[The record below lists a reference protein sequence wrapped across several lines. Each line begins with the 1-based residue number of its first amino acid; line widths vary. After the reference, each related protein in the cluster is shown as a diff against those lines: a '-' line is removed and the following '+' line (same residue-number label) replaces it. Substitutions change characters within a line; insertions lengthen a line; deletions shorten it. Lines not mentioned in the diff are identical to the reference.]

1 MSLLSVEQAQQ
12 RLLSDVQPLGEE
24 QILLGH
30 AHRRVLADQ
39 LTAPMNQPPFSA
51 SAMDGYAVC
60 SSDISN
66 QAEPKVKLSI
76 IGASSAGHPFAG
88 QVGKG
93 QVVRIFTGA
102 QVPEGA
108 DAVVAQED
116 CERLN
121 DTEVLVKH
129 APSVGEFIRPIGYDF
144 HQGDLLLDTGT
155 QLNYRHLALI
165 ASMNLPQISVCQ
177 NPRVAILATGD
188 ELIPPGNPLG
198 PGQIVSSVPFGM
210 KALIE
215 GAGGKAQ
222 MLGIAQDNL
231 DSLTQMIEEAHDFD
245 VLVTIGGASVGE
257 HDLVQQALKDQGM
270 QLDFWKIAM
279 RPGKPLMVGTLGQQK
294 VIGVPGNPV
303 SALICCYI
311 FVLPL
316 IRALQGAQNHH
327 PVIHKL
333 PLLTSVPEN
342 KARQHYMRAIIETD
356 TDNRPLVA
364 CIEDQDS
371 SLQANFAKANALILR
386 MPHAPSANPGD
397 LVDVLTLDE
406 F

>member
-12 RLLSDVQPLGEE
+12 RLLSGVVPLKEE
-24 QILLGH
+24 QILLDQ
-30 AHRRVLADQ
+30 AHRRVLANN
-39 LTAPMNQPPFSA
+39 LTAPMNQPPFPA

-60 SSDISN
+60 SSDFSN
-66 QAEPKVKLSI
+66 QSEQGVKVSI
-76 IGASSAGHPFAG
+76 IGTSRAGHPYPG

-93 QVVRIFTGA
+93 QAVCIFTGA
-102 QVPEGA
+102 QVPEGG
-108 DAVVAQED
+108 DAVVPQED
-116 CERLN
+116 CERLDN
-121 DTEVLVKH
+121 TEVLVNH
-129 APSVGEFIRPIGYDF
+129 FPLSGEFVRPKGYDF
-144 HQGDLLLDTGT
+144 NQGDLLLETGT

-165 ASMNLPQISVCQ
+165 ASMNVPQLWVRQ

-188 ELIPPGNPLG
+188 ELVPPGTPLG

-222 MLGIAQDNL
+222 TLGIAKDDL
-231 DSLTQMIEEAHDFD
+231 KSLTQMIEKARDFD
-245 VLVTIGGASVGE
+245 VLVTIGGVSVGE

-279 RPGKPLMVGTLGQQK
+279 RPGKPLMVGTLDKQK

-316 IRALQGAQNHH
+316 IRALQGSKNPH
-327 PVIHKL
+327 PVLQKL
-333 PLLTSVPEN
+333 PLQTPVAEN

-356 TDNRPLVA
+356 KNNHPLVS

-371 SLQANFAKANALILR
+371 SLQANFAKANALIAR
-386 MPHAPSANPGD
+386 APHAPSAKPGD
-397 LVDVLTLDE
+397 LVDVLTLDDY
-406 F
+406 